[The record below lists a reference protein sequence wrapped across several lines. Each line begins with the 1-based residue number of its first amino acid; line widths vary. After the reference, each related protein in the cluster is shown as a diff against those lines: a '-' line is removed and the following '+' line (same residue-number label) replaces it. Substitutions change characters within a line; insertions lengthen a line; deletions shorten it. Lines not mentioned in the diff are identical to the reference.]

1 MKFIKSLKLISKSK
15 GGKEEVCHSLFLNR
29 VMSNISLQNVSLKY
43 EDEKNKFCAIKDIN
57 ISIKKGE
64 FVSIIGPSG
73 CGKSTLL
80 SLLTGLSFPTDGY
93 IFLDGKEIQGTGI
106 ERGVVFQHYSLFPW
120 MSARKNLIFG
130 LKQVYKYKS
139 KKEIEETADKY
150 LDLVGLKNFKNKYPS
165 QLSGG
170 MQQRVAIARAF
181 AMDPGILLMDEP
193 FGAVDAKNRVVLQ
206 ELLLNLWDNG
216 NDKKTVILVTHDI
229 DEAILLSDRII
240 VLSASPGTVKK
251 EIDISFERPRERST
265 LIRSEEYTKLR
276 NKLVS
281 LFYDDLIERIGGEE
295 VVL

>member
-1 MKFIKSLKLISKSK
+1 MSK
-15 GGKEEVCHSLFLNR
+15 
-29 VMSNISLQNVSLKY
+29 ISLQNVSLKY
-43 EDEKNKFCAIKDIN
+43 EEQNNAFCAIKDIN
-57 ISIKKGE
+57 VSIKEGE

-80 SLLTGLSFPTDGY
+80 SLLTGLNFPSDGY
-93 IFLDGKEIQGTGI
+93 ILLDGQQVKGTGT

-130 LKQVYKYKS
+130 LKQAYRTRS
-139 KKEIEETADKY
+139 KREMEDIADKY
-150 LDLVGLKNFKNKYPS
+150 LNLVGLKDFKNKYPS

-181 AMDPGILLMDEP
+181 AMNPGILLMDEP
-193 FGAVDAKNRVVLQ
+193 FGAVDAKNRVILQ

-216 NDKKTVILVTHDI
+216 TERKTVILVTHDI
-229 DEAILLSDRII
+229 DEAILLSDRI
-240 VLSASPGTVKK
+240 VVMSASPGTVKK
-251 EIDISFERPRERST
+251 EIAIDFERPRDRSS
-265 LIRSEEYTKLR
+265 LIRSEKYTNLR

-281 LFYDDLIERIGGEE
+281 LFYDDLIEKIGGDE